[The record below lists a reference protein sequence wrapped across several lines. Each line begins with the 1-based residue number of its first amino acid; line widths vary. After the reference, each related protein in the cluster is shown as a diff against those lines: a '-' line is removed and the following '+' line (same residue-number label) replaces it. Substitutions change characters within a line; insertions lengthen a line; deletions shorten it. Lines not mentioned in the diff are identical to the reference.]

1 MKRLDSRHVSY
12 GKLIHRDG
20 IIATTQQMEEGYK
33 VESSIER
40 FLTHMHEQRS
50 ATENTLLA
58 YRTDLDQFRRVLEV
72 HGASG
77 LMVAGLRSEWIK
89 AYVEWLLLQ
98 GYRPAT
104 VSRKVASCR
113 SFLDYMEGEEGVS
126 TQHLTSLLRAPPP
139 ERHEPLTLKE
149 GEVRALLDAPRFRS
163 SAGALR
169 DAAILAIL
177 YETGFRAAE
186 VVGLSITDLDLQGR
200 RIWRPP
206 ARSDWRPIPESDL
219 IVRRYLVEARPH
231 LLRKPGELT
240 LFLNLRGNALS
251 RQGLWLVVK
260 RWGAEVG
267 LDPGLSPHTLRHTR
281 ARDLLNQ
288 GRSRKEVQEFL
299 ALSSPNGVRVR
310 RSRKLDPREA

>member
-1 MKRLDSRHVSY
+1 MD
-12 GKLIHRDG
+12 
-20 IIATTQQMEEGYK
+20 EGLK

-40 FLTHMHEQRS
+40 FLAHMQSQRS
-50 ATENTLLA
+50 ATDNTILA

-72 HGASG
+72 HSASG
-77 LMVAGLRSEWIK
+77 LMVAGLRTEWIK
-89 AYVEWLLLQ
+89 AYVEWLDLQ
-98 GYRPAT
+98 GYQPAT
-104 VSRKVASCR
+104 ISRKIASCR
-113 SFLDYMEGEEGVS
+113 SFLDYMEGEEGVA
-126 TQHLTSLLRAPPP
+126 TQHLTSLLYAPPP
-139 ERHEPLTLKE
+139 ERREPLTLQE
-149 GEVRALLDAPRFRS
+149 DEVRMLLNAPRFRS
-163 SAGALR
+163 GAGAMR

-186 VVGLSITDLDLQGR
+186 VVGLSITDLDLQGQ

-206 ARSDWRPIPESDL
+206 DRIDWRPIPESDL

-240 LFLNLRGNALS
+240 LFLNQRGNALS

-260 RWGAEVG
+260 RWAAEVG
-267 LDPGLSPHTLRHTR
+267 LDPALSPHTLRHTR
-281 ARDLLNQ
+281 ARDLLDQ

-310 RSRKLDPREA
+310 RSRKPDPREA